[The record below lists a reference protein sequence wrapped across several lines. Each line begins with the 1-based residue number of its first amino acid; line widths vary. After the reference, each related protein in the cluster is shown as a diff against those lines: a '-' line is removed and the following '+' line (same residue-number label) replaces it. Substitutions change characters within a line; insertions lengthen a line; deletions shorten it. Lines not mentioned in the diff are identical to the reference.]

1 MRVFSEQ
8 TFLTGHHMA
17 WYIAI
22 TNPNCHRR
30 AENGLASLG
39 YQAFWPKCRKWASHA
54 RVKVAKEY
62 PILGRYLFINVPDG
76 NFYAVRNVDGIEA
89 LLTGDER
96 EPAIVPEEVVW
107 QFRDRYMRGE
117 WDFVT
122 NETGEFTNKRGEP
135 ETRKNPIPQGARVK
149 IMEGEFS
156 ELLTV
161 VRGFQNGKV
170 KFLPPG
176 KSKFFF
182 TREDNVRAA

>member
-1 MRVFSEQ
+1 
-8 TFLTGHHMA
+8 MA

-22 TNPNCHRR
+22 TNPNCYRR

-39 YQAFWPKCRKWASHA
+39 YAAFWPKYRKWASHA
-54 RVKVAKEY
+54 RVKIAKEY
-62 PILGRYLFINVPDG
+62 PVLGRYLFVEIPDG
-76 NFYAVRNVDGIEA
+76 NFYAVRNVDGVEG
-89 LLTGDER
+89 LLTGDDR
-96 EPAIVPEEVVW
+96 APARVPPEVVW
-107 QFRDRYMRGE
+107 GFRERYMRGE
-117 WDFVT
+117 WDLVSQ
-122 NETGEFTNKRGEP
+122 EAL
-135 ETRKNPIPQGARVK
+135 PIGARVE